1 MSNQGLLRLAEDL
14 RAGVERPSATTLS
27 TITLQSG
34 ATRVVI
40 ALLQV
45 SLGLVEKKYN

>member
-1 MSNQGLLRLAEDL
+1 MSNEGLLRLADDL
-14 RAGVERPSATTLS
+14 GRVGADRQGATTLS

-45 SLGLVEKKYN
+45 RKYKYNHFK